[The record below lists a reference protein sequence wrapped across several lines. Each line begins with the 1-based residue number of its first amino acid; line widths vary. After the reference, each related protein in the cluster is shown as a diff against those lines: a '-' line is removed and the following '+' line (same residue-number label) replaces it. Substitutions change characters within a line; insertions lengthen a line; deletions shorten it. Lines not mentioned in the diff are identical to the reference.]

1 MPNAVPT
8 LGVSVQGEF
17 EEMKSIRLFV
27 AYYSLVRGI
36 PYKVG
41 TSKPEEY
48 ETSSLVEQRA

>member
-1 MPNAVPT
+1 MANAAPT

-17 EEMKSIRLFV
+17 EEVKSFRLSV
-27 AYYSLVRGI
+27 AYYSHVHGI